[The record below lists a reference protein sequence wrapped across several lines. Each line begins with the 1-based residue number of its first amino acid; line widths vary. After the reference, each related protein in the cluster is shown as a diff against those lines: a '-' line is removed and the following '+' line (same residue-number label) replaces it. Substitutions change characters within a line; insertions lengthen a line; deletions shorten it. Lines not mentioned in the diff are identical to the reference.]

1 MDKRTRKAPDS
12 QRVSNWPLP
21 HLKYPSSSWMF
32 TSGEWLVN
40 HTTTYFNPQPPH
52 TPPNTSWPQTAA
64 IFIERGSFTIS
75 ILSPTANPLG
85 GSSTASSDI
94 SFMVFLKLNPHTRS
108 STRRETFQQISVHP
122 APKFA
127 YLNPFFWYTSRPL
140 LCIAMNLLN
149 QLTLWLTYHNT
160 RHQY

>member
-1 MDKRTRKAPDS
+1 MAAWTNVPGRLQTDK
-12 QRVSNWPLP
+12 RVSNRPLP
-21 HLKYPSSSWMF
+21 HLKYPSSTWMF

-40 HTTTYFNPQPPH
+40 HMTTYFNPQ
-52 TPPNTSWPQTAA
+52 TPTLPNTSWPQPAA

-75 ILSPTANPLG
+75 ILSTTANPLG
-85 GSSTASSDI
+85 GSPTASSDI
-94 SFMVFLKLNPHTRS
+94 SFIIFLKFNAHTRS

-122 APKFA
+122 AP
-127 YLNPFFWYTSRPL
+127 
-140 LCIAMNLLN
+140 MNLLN